1 MQACLWMFPLVCG
14 ARTSA
19 VPDLRPSCRANL
31 GVAGVCGMRK
41 KVYMFMWCVGVGVGV
56 GVDVGVDVGVSV
68 GVAWVWVKKVL
79 HLACSHFV
87 RACTCIA
94 KSYARISALDKLL

>member
-1 MQACLWMFPLVCG
+1 VD
-14 ARTSA
+14 
-19 VPDLRPSCRANL
+19 V
-31 GVAGVCGMRK
+31 GVS
-41 KVYMFMWCVGVGVGV
+41 VGVGVGVVVGV